1 MSWPAEVLEVCS
13 VRYGRQ
19 EVPFALQRSNRKT
32 LGITVRADG
41 SVLVRAPSGAELNDI
56 EERVR
61 KRAGWILA
69 QQARAERYRPRTP
82 PRTFEEGETH
92 LHLGRQ
98 LRLTVEQALA
108 EGVRIDG
115 DRIVLAMHRPNRL
128 DERATLLRRWRFEEA
143 KRVYRKRLHA
153 MFAPFASY
161 RSEPPRLLI
170 RDLTHRWGSMTDLG
184 NMVLSRDLI
193 QAPQACIDYVITHEL
208 CHLIH
213 ADHGEQFRRLLS
225 EVMPDHAK
233 RKERLEQAL
242 L

>member
-1 MSWPAEVLEVCS
+1 MSWQTEVSEICS
-13 VRYGRQ
+13 IRYGRQ

-41 SVLVRAPSGAELNDI
+41 SVLVRAPSAAVLSDI
-56 EERVR
+56 EERVL

-82 PRTFEEGETH
+82 PRTYQEGETH

-98 LRLTVEQALA
+98 LRLAVQQALA
-108 EGVRIDG
+108 EGVRVDG

-128 DERATLLRRWRFEEA
+128 DERAAVLRRWRLEQA
-143 KRVYRKRLHA
+143 KLLYPRRLKA
-153 MFAPFASY
+153 MFGPFASHCPA
-161 RSEPPRLLI
+161 PPRLLI
-170 RDLTHRWGSMTDLG
+170 RDLSHRWGSLTDRG

-208 CHLIH
+208 CHLVH
-213 ADHGEQFRRLLS
+213 ADHGEHFSRLLS
-225 EVMPDHAK
+225 EMMPDHAK